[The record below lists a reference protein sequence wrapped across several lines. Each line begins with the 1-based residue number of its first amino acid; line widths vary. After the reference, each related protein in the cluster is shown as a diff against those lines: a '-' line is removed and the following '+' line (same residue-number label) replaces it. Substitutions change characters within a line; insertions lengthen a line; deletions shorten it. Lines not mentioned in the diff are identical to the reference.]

1 MRQDEGWP
9 ARDSGSRTVALGSA
23 GCTQRARAV
32 RTRHGS
38 SLRWFESLSAVEKS
52 KGHQQPKLSACT
64 WEAQERSVSSE
75 ARLRAV
81 THGEHAATED
91 RAVLLRSAVLPGFAR
106 SPRPQR
112 LWASSLLGFRHT
124 ARRRLRRAGLWRS
137 REPGSLEP
145 GATEQRALRT
155 PVPAP
160 PSGTRARWSGVAMG
174 SAPERRWRGCRPF
187 CTGTNY

>member
-91 RAVLLRSAVLPGFAR
+91 RAVLLRCRAARIRTLATTTEAVGKL
-106 SPRPQR
+106 
-112 LWASSLLGFRHT
+112 SLGVPPHST
-124 ARRRLRRAGLWRS
+124 AQAAACRFVEES
-137 REPGSLEP
+137 
-145 GATEQRALRT
+145 GA
-155 PVPAP
+155 
-160 PSGTRARWSGVAMG
+160 GVAG
-174 SAPERRWRGCRPF
+174 AGCDGAESAADARPRSSVGNACEVVGRGHGQRTREAMERVPSFLHGD
-187 CTGTNY
+187 